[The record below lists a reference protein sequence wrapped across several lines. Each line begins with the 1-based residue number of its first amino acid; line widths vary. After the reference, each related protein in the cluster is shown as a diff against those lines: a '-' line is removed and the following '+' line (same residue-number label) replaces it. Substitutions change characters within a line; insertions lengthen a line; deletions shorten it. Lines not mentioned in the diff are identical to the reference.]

1 MKTTPNTLSYDASI
15 LEEATI
21 MRYGY
26 LRPVIDEKKC
36 INVGTKFIN
45 DATTHIAKSVNLCV
59 IDRSARGEFMHLT
72 PAAEDSDKPI
82 VCHASVSNDSI
93 KKAFGVDKLTKEHLD
108 QTSRFLLH
116 LVKCRFYYE
125 YEYKR
130 QAFSA

>member
-1 MKTTPNTLSYDASI
+1 MKTTPNTPSYDASI
-15 LEEATI
+15 LEDATI
-21 MRYGY
+21 MRYGH

-59 IDRSARGEFMHLT
+59 IDRSARGEFMYLT
-72 PAAEDSDKPI
+72 PAAEDDNKPI

-93 KKAFGVDKLTKEHLD
+93 KKAFGVDNLTKEHLD

-116 LVKCRFYYE
+116 LVKCRFYYD

-130 QAFSA
+130 